1 MKNLLSFNN
10 FTDHVKTEETNKM
23 NEESA
28 KYRNKMAKAFENLL
42 SELGV
47 SRLSEVDEAMKKKM
61 WETLFNDSEMNR
73 LSGDTVNET
82 N

>member
-10 FTDHVKTEETNKM
+10 FADHVKTEEANKM
-23 NEESA
+23 NEETA

-42 SELGV
+42 AEIGV
-47 SRLSEVDEAMKKKM
+47 SRLSEVDEAMKKKIL
-61 WETLFNDSEMNR
+61 ETLFNDSEMNR